1 MSDAVERLVR
11 DLIRE
16 NQLSRARGVLS
27 IFHDDYPHLL
37 LELEAASG
45 NWMAVLKI
53 YERLSEEKK
62 EEYKTLYKT
71 AQERVRENYKEDVKD
86 SFEEMDRSNLEGAM
100 AILEAVSKSYPEL
113 VEVVALKL
121 ELARRK
127 GDKAREKIFEEL
139 LRKLDASHPSLS
151 RRVEGTQKRSFDLV
165 ILVLICATLVFSVVG
180 LLRSGPSKAAI
191 EAVVKEQIS
200 PVSEKVERLGE
211 ASNRLAESL
220 TSLESKFEGMSKTQ
234 LELSQGLVELK
245 LSVNDIVARIQSG
258 EQKSDEIMNEIR
270 QLSGRIDRLAGTGT
284 ANEKAQY
291 SVHSKFDLNTARSFW
306 LFGYDLYKRGYYLD
320 AAEILKNLFDQLGDE
335 VYFKDDVYYYM
346 ALSYYSA
353 GKKDEAKKTF
363 EDFLRRYPESL
374 YAPHARYFLSKIE

>member
-71 AQERVRENYKEDVKD
+71 AQERVKENYKEDVKD
-86 SFEEMDRSNLEGAM
+86 SFEEMDRANLEGAM

-139 LRKLDASHPSLS
+139 LRKLDSSHPSLS
-151 RRVEGTQKRSFDLV
+151 GKVERTQKRSFDLV

-180 LLRSGPSKAAI
+180 LLRSGPSRAVI
-191 EAVVKEQIS
+191 ETVVKEQIA
-200 PVSEKVERLGE
+200 PVSEKVEGLKE
-211 ASNRLAESL
+211 TSNQLVQGV
-220 TSLESKFEGMSKTQ
+220 TDLESKFEGISKAQ
-234 LELSQGLVELK
+234 LELSQSLAELK

-258 EQKSDEIMNEIR
+258 EQKSDEIMNEIK
-270 QLSGRIDRLAGTGT
+270 QLLARIDRLAGTGAT
-284 ANEKAQY
+284 GEKIQY
-291 SVHSKFDLNTARSFW
+291 SIHSRFDVNTARSIW
-306 LFGYDLYKRGYYLD
+306 LFGYDLYRKGYYLD
-320 AAEILKNLFDQLGDE
+320 AAEILKNLFEQLSEE

-346 ALSYYSA
+346 GLSYYSE